1 MRHYD
6 LTPDLVTGMDD
17 VDQQH
22 RYLLN
27 CANAVF
33 TLGDDPADE
42 LTALHAARFLLAYVR
57 FHFKAEE
64 AAMTASDYPRAESHQ
79 NQHTALLEQVA
90 LISDLVDRHAS
101 FRKIAASLHV
111 VLEDWLLQHIGRADR
126 DFARFLSEKADAAEA
141 QLPNADQLRRHG
153 LSLEDIER
161 VRVVHGAGEVSSAEM
176 QLRLKNR

>member
-1 MRHYD
+1 MRHYE

-33 TLGDDPADE
+33 GLGDDPADE
-42 LTALHAARFLLAYVR
+42 LTAQQAARFLLAYVR

-64 AAMTASDYPRAESHQ
+64 AAMAASDYPRLEQHQ
-79 NQHTALLEQVA
+79 RQHAALLEQVA

-101 FRKIAASLHV
+101 FREIAASLHV
-111 VLEDWLLQHIGRADR
+111 VLEDWLLHHIGQADR
-126 DFARFLSEKADAAEA
+126 AFARFLTDEAAA
-141 QLPNADQLRRHG
+141 APKLPDADQLRRHG

-176 QLRLKNR
+176 KARLRNR